1 MHSRETTHTQI
12 TFHYMNGQNE
22 TFNVHAPIEAD
33 GTAATLQIEVR
44 HILKKDWWIINLP
57 EQTVFVN
64 VDNVVKMEVKPPI
77 ADLRGEDVF
86 SNAERVTA
94 MNRSR

>member
-1 MHSRETTHTQI
+1 MYQSGRSTQI
-12 TFHYMNGQNE
+12 TFHYMNGHSE
-22 TFNVHAPIEAD
+22 SFNLHAPIEND
-33 GTAATLQIEVR
+33 GTDATLQLEVR

-64 VDNVVKMEVKPPI
+64 IDNVVKIEVKPAI

-86 SNAERVTA
+86 TNAERVTT
-94 MNRSR
+94 MTRR